1 MLEMCTYNKSDEV
14 LSYMDIG
21 EERLRDKAKQRLRG
35 RLCLT
40 LFHKKGLFAE
50 VLCVHGFYFF
60 PLKM

>member
-35 RLCLT
+35 RVCLT
-40 LFHKKGLFAE
+40 LFHKKGFLQRF
-50 VLCVHGFYFF
+50 CVYMVTIFS
-60 PLKM
+60 P